1 MGSTNNQYQQREVLI
16 RFRDCFTLDLKA
28 RSEENLSFREIFRS
42 FIFDPGYRVVVYYRI
57 SVYFKKARFFKRL
70 ARITGSLI
78 LMRLCRVPGVEFRT
92 ENEIGVG
99 LFIYHPHDIVLGAG
113 CKIGKNVIIYNG
125 VTLGVRT
132 LEAIDKNKDVSTLY
146 PVIEDGVIIFPGSK
160 IIGPVTIGKNSIVG
174 ANSVVNKSFP
184 ENSVIAGSPARLIG
198 NRRY

>member
-1 MGSTNNQYQQREVLI
+1 MGSIDNQHQQREGLI
-16 RFRDCFTLDLKA
+16 RFRDCFTVDHKA
-28 RSEENLSFREIFRS
+28 RSEEDLSFREIFRS
-42 FIFDPGYRVVVYYRI
+42 FIFDAGYRVVVYYRI

-92 ENEIGVG
+92 KNEIGAG

-113 CKIGKNVIIYNG
+113 CKIGKKVIIYNG

-132 LEAIDKNKDVSTLY
+132 LEEAIDKNKDVSTCY

-160 IIGPVTIGKNSIVG
+160 IIGPVTIGKNSVVG
-174 ANSVVNKSFP
+174 TNSVVNKSFP

-198 NRRY
+198 NRK